1 MLVAKHIHTY
11 MAALLNLNFELAGKR
26 KEGINF
32 LPTEEFAASAK
43 GRILS
48 WLLTSFRYIVIV
60 TEIIVMTAFL
70 SRFWLDARVA
80 DLNETIDQRKALIG
94 SYSEFENE
102 FRSVQKKVGIILGI
116 SSEQPPSDVIST
128 LTGFLPE
135 GVSLSS
141 ISQTGNEIRLQ
152 ARTTSEISI
161 SQFVSNLTNT
171 NKFEEVILTQLDS
184 ADNSGFLIFDL
195 TLKLKK
201 GN

>member
-1 MLVAKHIHTY
+1 